1 MKTFYTNTLP
11 NNHVNQ
17 YVDANGHMISDLI
30 SYTTKVASYN
40 HQTNEMQVFG
50 WFSQTTAKHINSF
63 LSYYGFCECNKK
75 TTSKLRTMTQ
85 IQVTE
90 NAPGKETY
98 HFVVGDK
105 QAELIERVYRYKGG
119 FMRFNFEIYDDGIH
133 GRKNQFNDF
142 KKWFNKITGS
152 EI

>member
-1 MKTFYTNTLP
+1 MPILSLVDQFRYFHFSLIGYNHQEYKQKPPRTGIKILYIMKTFYTNTLP

-30 SYTTKVASYN
+30 SYTTKVASYK

-75 TTSKLRTMTQ
+75 QLQ
-85 IQVTE
+85 NYEQ
-90 NAPGKETY
+90 
-98 HFVVGDK
+98 
-105 QAELIERVYRYKGG
+105 
-119 FMRFNFEIYDDGIH
+119 
-133 GRKNQFNDF
+133 
-142 KKWFNKITGS
+142 
-152 EI
+152 